1 MELTPLHLDSLGCP
15 VACLVVSGKFHCLLQ
30 KMQKIKWY
38 FSSILKRFKVS
49 YSSHKG
55 PKYYKGPQTI
65 LYDSCFKN
73 KTHITSYWQ

>member
-1 MELTPLHLDSLGCP
+1 
-15 VACLVVSGKFHCLLQ
+15 
-30 KMQKIKWY
+30 MQKIKWY